1 MDAEMVSALA
11 TPATSIL
18 GEVANI
24 AIQYWG
30 IQEQKKMAKAQNRL
44 MGQQYDAENKENARQ
59 FDESSRMSRQQI
71 RLNERAQAFNESE
84 AGANRLERKKT
95 YDRDTLTGYT
105 NWLNQNMQ
113 TSPSM
118 QLKAIQLWGGRR

>member
-1 MDAEMVSALA
+1 MVSALA
-11 TPATSIL
+11 TPGLSLL
-18 GEVANI
+18 GDVANI
-24 AIQYWG
+24 AIQWYA
-30 IQEQKKMAKAQNRL
+30 IKEQKKMAKEQNRL

-105 NWLNQNMQ
+105 NWLNQTMQ

>member
-11 TPATSIL
+11 TPGLSLL

-44 MGQQYDAENKENARQ
+44 MGKQYDAENKENTRQ
-59 FDESSRMSRQQI
+59 FDESV
-71 RLNERAQAFNESE
+71 RLNRRTQAFNESE

-95 YDRDTLTGYT
+95 YDRDTLTGYS
-105 NWLNQNMQ
+105 NWLNQTMQ